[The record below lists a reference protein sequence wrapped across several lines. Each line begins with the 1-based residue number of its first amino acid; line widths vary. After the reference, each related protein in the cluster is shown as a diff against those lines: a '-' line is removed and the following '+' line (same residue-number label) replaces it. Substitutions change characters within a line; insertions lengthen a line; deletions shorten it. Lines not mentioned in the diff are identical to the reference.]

1 MARSVVDRLIGPFV
15 LVGLI
20 SLWQGYVALARPPE
34 FILPGPIVIAQ
45 TFVEILPALGRHTM
59 ATVTVGGLGFVAG
72 SVFGLLLAVLM
83 SLVPPVRS
91 AVYPIVIGSQT
102 TPKIAFAPLLIV
114 WFGVGLLPKV
124 IIVALLAFFPV
135 LINTL
140 VGLDTTDRGYMDLLR
155 SVNASQ
161 SEAYRKVRL
170 PASVPFIFAGLKLAL
185 TVSVIGAIIAEWV
198 ASNQGLGFLLL
209 FYNAT
214 LRTPE
219 LFAVLVALVLLASG
233 AFGLL
238 VLVERLISWE
248 ARVVKSS
255 STAEETAVATAETN
269 L

>member
-1 MARSVVDRLIGPFV
+1 MARSLINR
-15 LVGLI
+15 LVGPSVLLGAI
-20 SLWQGYVALARPPE
+20 LLWQSYVAFARPPE
-34 FILPGPIVIAQ
+34 FILPSPLVIAQ
-45 TFVEILPALGRHTM
+45 TFIEILPSLARHTQ
-59 ATVTVGGLGFVAG
+59 ATVIAGGLGFVAG
-72 SVFGLLLAVLM
+72 SVFGLLLAILM
-83 SLVPPVRS
+83 SLVPAVRS
-91 AVYPIVIGSQT
+91 AIYPIVIGTQT
-102 TPKIAFAPLLIV
+102 TPKIAFAPLLLV

-140 VGLDTTDRGYMDLLR
+140 VGLDTTDRGHMDLLR
-155 SVNASQ
+155 SVNAGRW
-161 SEAYRKVRL
+161 EAYRKVRL
-170 PASVPFIFAGLKLAL
+170 PASIPFIFAGLKLAL

-238 VLVERLISWE
+238 VLIERLLSWE
-248 ARVVKSS
+248 ARLKSS
-255 STAEETAVATAETN
+255 STAAESTVATAETN